1 MPPRDT
7 TEPDGPA
14 GGSGLTR
21 ATMPTRSAL
30 DHPACPRTESGSPDD
45 KFRLA
50 LPLLL
55 MGG

>member
-14 GGSGLTR
+14 GGSGLTGV
-21 ATMPTRSAL
+21 TMPTRSVL